1 MWTNLM
7 AFDIIC
13 IFGRQEY
20 ERLRAIPVR
29 LRGNNQQG
37 EEGKGELSNLT
48 YCGFVHEP
56 HFPLPPPQRG
66 IVGGN
71 SLLEAVFGLVGSG
84 HHMRIAGRKSE
95 VRSSVIG
102 GDDDDT

>member
-1 MWTNLM
+1 LKDYPSNL
-7 AFDIIC
+7 
-13 IFGRQEY
+13 
-20 ERLRAIPVR
+20 VR

-37 EEGKGELSNLT
+37 EEGKRELSHLA

-71 SLLEAVFGLVGSG
+71 SLLETLFGLVGNG
-84 HHMRIAGRKSE
+84 HHMRIAGRKSK
-95 VRSSVIG
+95 VRGSVIG
-102 GDDDDT
+102 GDDDTGHI